1 MDVDLGLG
9 DGKIVLVLFNK
20 SIFLKSSDYK
30 VVITNRKEDN
40 VKDQKEFWGL
50 YVQEVDYQIF
60 IIKI

>member
-40 VKDQKEFWGL
+40 VKDQKEF
-50 YVQEVDYQIF
+50 
-60 IIKI
+60 